1 MPFNTHLLEQALTQ
15 CLACGETAHRRDI
28 QEQQRQQI
36 LAQVVHWLETV
47 GSQHGIEQAYIFG
60 SLTRPGDFTEAS
72 DVDIAISGKLP
83 ENFCTLMS
91 FLSTSLGREVD
102 LIQLEQ
108 CHFCDRI
115 REKGILW
122 TKMP

>member
-1 MPFNTHLLEQALTQ
+1 MSFKTYFLDRAI
-15 CLACGETAHRRDI
+15 AHRRDT

-36 LAQVVHWLETV
+36 LAQVIEWLETV
-47 GSQHGIEQAYIFG
+47 GSQHGIKQAYIFG

-83 ENFCTLMS
+83 EDFCPLMS
-91 FLSTSLGREVD
+91 LLSTTLGREVD
-102 LIQLEQ
+102 LIHLEK
-108 CHFCDRI
+108 CHFAERI

>member
-1 MPFNTHLLEQALTQ
+1 MPFNTHLLDQAI
-15 CLACGETAHRRDI
+15 AHRRDI

-36 LAQVVHWLETV
+36 LAQVVQWLETV
-47 GSQHGIEQAYIFG
+47 GTQHGIERAYIFG

-83 ENFCTLMS
+83 EEFCTLMS
-91 FLSTSLGREVD
+91 FLVTTLGREVD

-108 CHFCDRI
+108 CHLGDRI

>member
-1 MPFNTHLLEQALTQ
+1 MSFNTYLLDRAS
-15 CLACGETAHRRDI
+15 AYRRDT

-36 LAQVVHWLETV
+36 LAKVINWLETV
-47 GSQHGIEQAYIFG
+47 GHQQGIERAYIFG

-83 ENFCTLMS
+83 AEFCTLMS
-91 FLSTSLGREVD
+91 LLSTTLGREVD
-102 LIQLEQ
+102 LIHLEK
-108 CHFCDRI
+108 CHFSDRI

-122 TKMP
+122 KKMP